1 MILLTTLRGDR
12 FGLNPD
18 LIEEIRA
25 NGTSCVVTMITG
37 RSYTAAEDIDS
48 VQSVLNDHRAG
59 LLTQAAQG
67 TGDHGHHRA
76 GHLTPVPDVP
86 QPKSPEADHP
96 EAATPGHGTSG
107 QPAPIPDKEP

>member
-37 RSYTAAEDIDS
+37 RSHTAAEDIDT
-48 VQSVLNDHRAG
+48 VQSILNAHRAG
-59 LLTQAAQG
+59 LLVQAAQG
-67 TGDHGHHRA
+67 AGEHPHPRA
-76 GHLTPVPDVP
+76 AHLTPVPDTHTP
-86 QPKSPEADHP
+86 
-96 EAATPGHGTSG
+96 ATPD
-107 QPAPIPDKEP
+107 PDKEP

>member
-37 RSYTAAEDIDS
+37 RSYTAAEDIDEVTS
-48 VQSVLNDHRAG
+48 ILNDHRAG
-59 LLTQAAQG
+59 LLLQAAQG
-67 TGDHGHHRA
+67 TGDHPHHRSA
-76 GHLTPVPDVP
+76 HLMPVPDAPGTPEGSNADARGRP
-86 QPKSPEADHP
+86 QP
-96 EAATPGHGTSG
+96 T
-107 QPAPIPDKEP
+107 APDPDKET